1 MAVGKLHNVVS
12 VREVEEMKEGHR
24 SRCLVA
30 VAGALFNSY
39 LVVVGSAI
47 IVGVT
52 LLVSGTG
59 KLPGQT
65 EFVDVLL
72 KSFWTPTVAYFVGYC
87 LPWLETGL
95 GIFLLLGLFPRI
107 AAALCLPLTVGF
119 MANNGWA
126 LINGVERF
134 PECATCFGMWE
145 EFLGA
150 LSPLG
155 ALVLDVVLFCLALI
169 VLLLHKED
177 FLTFR
182 PWFIKRKV
190 KRVC

>member
-12 VREVEEMKEGHR
+12 VWKVEEMKQRHR

-30 VAGALFNSY
+30 VAAAPFHSY
-39 LVVVGSAI
+39 SVVVGAAI
-47 IVGVT
+47 FVGLT

-65 EFVDVLL
+65 EFVDAIL

-95 GIFLLLGLFPRI
+95 GVFLLLGLFPRI
-107 AAALCLPLTVGF
+107 AAVLCLPLTVGF

-134 PECATCFGMWE
+134 PECATCFGIWE

-155 ALVLDVVLFCLALI
+155 ALVLDIVLLGLALI

-190 KRVC
+190 KRV